1 MNENLIRDLVSQAKD
16 HDSYLLTAGLAV
28 LSKEVNEYLVE
39 NPREDAT
46 MFNEVFSA
54 MLVEEKRRFEDSP
67 FFAPLKET
75 GLPTGIAEAAA
86 SGAPDLR
93 PLSDPSIV
101 HEWTFGP
108 GEQLLRKFGEK
119 LKDTICGKD
128 GPYRKFKKGLL
139 GQADLPATIVSTI
152 LAAGFSAATFWY
164 PLAVYVG
171 LLLIKVGLKTY
182 CE

>member
-1 MNENLIRDLVSQAKD
+1 MNEKLIRDLVDQAKD
-16 HDSYLLTAGLAV
+16 YEQYLLTAGLAV
-28 LSKEVNEYLVE
+28 LSKGVNEYLLE

-46 MFNEVFSA
+46 LFNEVFSST
-54 MLVEEKRRFEDSP
+54 LEVEKQRFEGSP
-67 FFAPLKET
+67 FFAPLKEA
-75 GLPTGIAEAAA
+75 GLPIGIAEAAA
-86 SGAPDLR
+86 SGTPDLR
-93 PLSDPSIV
+93 PLGDPSIV
-101 HEWTFGP
+101 HEWTVGP

-128 GPYRKFKKGLL
+128 GPYEKFKKGLL

-152 LAAGFSAATFWY
+152 LAVGFSAATFWY